1 MTQLYFEDRYISIAE
16 PDELTNKSSYSLVF
30 HYTGRKE
37 LLNLI
42 KLFEHSHT
50 ISSMLVWNENQKAL
64 WKALRSCF
72 RIIKAGGGIVLNSK
86 GEYLFIKRR
95 GFWDLPKGKLEK
107 FENYE
112 KCALREVSEE
122 CELKNPQLGK
132 RITTTYHTY
141 RMKGKLILKKTVW
154 FEMHISDNENPQPQ
168 LSEDITEIRWF
179 DKKNWD
185 EVEKNTFASIREL
198 MRSL

>member
-1 MTQLYFEDRYISIAE
+1 MTTIYFEDRYISIAE
-16 PDELTNKSSYSLVF
+16 PDEPADKASYSLIF
-30 HYTGRKE
+30 HYSGRKE

-42 KLFEHSHT
+42 KLFEHSST
-50 ISSMLVWNENQKAL
+50 LTSMLVWHENQKAL

-72 RIIKAGGGIVLNSK
+72 RIIKAGGGLVTNEK

-112 KCALREVSEE
+112 KCALREACEE
-122 CELKNPQLGK
+122 CDLKNPTLGN
-132 RITTTYHTY
+132 RLATTYHTY
-141 RMKGKLILKKTVW
+141 RLKGKLILKKTVW
-154 FEMHISDNENPQPQ
+154 FEMQISDKETPKPQT
-168 LSEDITEIRWF
+168 SEEITEIRWF
-179 DKKNWD
+179 KKKDWA

-198 MRSL
+198 LASL